1 MASTRH
7 LKPRLVPVT
16 LKTANFRNGPL
27 ISDLPLRSC
36 QAGGHVTER
45 YSISIR
51 DRHGF
56 ERTIPVN
63 RPLIL
68 GRQSHSDIVLSD
80 SMVSRN
86 HLRIEPLNGEW
97 WVEDL
102 GSSHGT
108 YLEEARLQRLHWLPG
123 TILRLADGAYFL
135 TLKAEQAFSSE
146 VNLQAILQT
155 AHLLTGEIELDDLLE
170 QTLERLLAISSTDR
184 GFLMLP
190 EAGHLEVKVQRN
202 LGVDMEKD
210 IHLSMSSVKRV
221 FEQGEAIWIHNVTAD
236 ARLMT
241 QQSIQDLQL
250 KTILCIP
257 LTVQGKCIGVVYLD
271 SRRIV
276 TEPVDRATF
285 EAIVSL
291 CAIAIERTRLS
302 AESLR
307 NQVLATVG
315 QVASTIVHDFKN
327 ALFVVGGHT
336 QMLGSLTT
344 DPKIHHHVEQI
355 LGAVE
360 RLSQLSA
367 DVLDYS
373 KILEPKREAVDLATY
388 LEALMEPLKPWAEEL
403 GVELQCKGP
412 KCTSNLDKH
421 RFARVIE
428 NLLANSMDALG
439 NQAAGFVALSWERE
453 YNGIRLTLEDNG
465 KGIPKKVIK
474 RIFEPFFS
482 HGKVKGTGLGMATV
496 KKIIEEHGG
505 TIEVTSEEGTGT
517 KVTFTLPHQGLQH
530 GLSEATTEQ
539 IKTLNLEVL

>member
-1 MASTRH
+1 M
-7 LKPRLVPVT
+7 
-16 LKTANFRNGPL
+16 
-27 ISDLPLRSC
+27 
-36 QAGGHVTER
+36 TER

-63 RPLIL
+63 RPLVL
-68 GRQSHSDIVLSD
+68 GRQSHSDIILSD

-108 YLEEARLQRLHWLPG
+108 YLGETRLQRMLWEPG
-123 TILRLADGAYFL
+123 TILRLADGAYYL
-135 TLKAEQAFSSE
+135 TLKAEPAFSSE

-155 AHLLTGEIELDDLLE
+155 AHLLTGEIELDALLE
-170 QTLERLLAISSTDR
+170 QTLERLLTISSTDR

-190 EAGHLEVKVQRN
+190 EAGNLEVKVQRN
-202 LGVDMEKD
+202 LGSDMEKD

-236 ARLMT
+236 ECLMA
-241 QQSIQDLQL
+241 QQSILDLQL

-257 LTVQGKCIGVVYLD
+257 LMVQGKCIGVVYLD

-291 CAIAIERTRLS
+291 CAIAIERTRL
-302 AESLR
+302 AEDSLR

-315 QVASTIVHDFKN
+315 QVASSIVHDFKN
-327 ALFVVGGHT
+327 ALFVVAGHT
-336 QMLGSLTT
+336 QMLGAQTT
-344 DPKIHHHVEQI
+344 DPKIQHHVEQI

-360 RLSQLSA
+360 RLSQLST

-373 KILEPKREAVDLATY
+373 KIREPQREEVDLASY
-388 LEALMEPLKPWAEEL
+388 LGALIEPLRLRAEEL
-403 GVELQCKGP
+403 GVELKCAGP
-412 KCTSNLDKH
+412 KCSFDLDKY

-428 NLLANSMDALG
+428 NLLANSLDAMG
-439 NQAAGFVALSWERE
+439 EQTAGFVALSWERE

-482 HGKVKGTGLGMATV
+482 YGKVKGTGLGMATV

-505 TIEVTSEEGTGT
+505 TIDVTSENGAGT
-517 KVTFTLPHQGLQH
+517 KVTFTLPDQGVPCGANEDTT
-530 GLSEATTEQ
+530 GL
-539 IKTLNLEVL
+539 IKSLDLEVS

>member
-1 MASTRH
+1 
-7 LKPRLVPVT
+7 VT
-16 LKTANFRNGPL
+16 DRF
-27 ISDLPLRSC
+27 
-36 QAGGHVTER
+36 
-45 YSISIR
+45 SISIR

-56 ERTIPVN
+56 ERTIPIN
-63 RPLIL
+63 RPLVL

-86 HLRIEPLNGEW
+86 HLRVEQLNGEW

-108 YLEEARLQRLHWLPG
+108 FLDEARLQKSVWVPG
-123 TILRLADGAYFL
+123 STLRLADGAYFL
-135 TLKAEQAFSSE
+135 TLKAERAFSSE
-146 VNLQAILQT
+146 LNLQAILQT

-170 QTLERLLAISSTDR
+170 RTLERLLAISSTDR

-190 EAGHLEVKVQRN
+190 ENGNLEVKVQRN
-202 LGVDMEKD
+202 LGSNMEKD

-236 ARLMT
+236 EGLMA
-241 QQSIQDLQL
+241 QQSILDLQL

-302 AESLR
+302 EESLR

-315 QVASTIVHDFKN
+315 QVASSIVHDFKN
-327 ALFVVGGHT
+327 ALFVVAGHT
-336 QMLGSLTT
+336 QMLGSQTT

-360 RLSQLSA
+360 RLSQLST

-373 KILEPKREAVDLATY
+373 KIREPKREVVDLRTY
-388 LEALMEPLKPWAEEL
+388 LGALIEPLKPRAEEL
-403 GVELQCKGP
+403 GVELRCEGP
-412 KCTSNLDKH
+412 KCRSNLDKH

-428 NLLANSMDALG
+428 NLLANSLDAMG
-439 NQAAGFVALSWERE
+439 GKTAGFIALSWERD
-453 YNGIRLTLEDNG
+453 YSGIRITLEDNG
-465 KGIPKKVIK
+465 KGIPRKVIK

-482 HGKVKGTGLGMATV
+482 HGKQKGTGLGMATV

-505 TIEVTSEEGTGT
+505 AIEVVSEDGAGT
-517 KVTFTLPHQGLQH
+517 KVTLTIPDQGPQR
-530 GLSEATTEQ
+530 GANEDTTDR
-539 IKTLNLEVL
+539 IKALNVEVS

>member
-1 MASTRH
+1 M
-7 LKPRLVPVT
+7 
-16 LKTANFRNGPL
+16 
-27 ISDLPLRSC
+27 
-36 QAGGHVTER
+36 TER
-45 YSISIR
+45 FSISIR

-56 ERTIPVN
+56 ERTIPIN
-63 RPLIL
+63 RPLVL

-86 HLRIEPLNGEW
+86 HLRIEPLNEEW

-108 YLEEARLQRLHWLPG
+108 YLEETRLQRMVWKPG
-123 TILRLADGAYFL
+123 TTLRLADGAYYL

-190 EAGHLEVKVQRN
+190 EAGNLEVKVQRN
-202 LGVDMEKD
+202 LGTDMEKD

-221 FEQGEAIWIHNVTAD
+221 FEQNEAIWIHNVTAD
-236 ARLMT
+236 ESLMA
-241 QQSIQDLQL
+241 QQSILDLQL

-276 TEPVDRATF
+276 TEPVDRSTF

-302 AESLR
+302 EESLR

-315 QVASTIVHDFKN
+315 QVASSIVHDFKN
-327 ALFVVGGHT
+327 ALFVVAGHT
-336 QMLGSLTT
+336 QMLGAQTT

-360 RLSQLSA
+360 RLSQLST

-373 KILEPKREAVDLATY
+373 KIREPKREVVDLGAY
-388 LEALMEPLKPWAEEL
+388 LEALLEPLKPRIEEL
-403 GVELQCKGP
+403 GLALQCQGP
-412 KCTSNLDKH
+412 KCKTCLDKH

-428 NLLANSMDALG
+428 NLLANSLDAMG
-439 NQAAGFVALSWERE
+439 NQTEGLVRVSWEKE
-453 YNGIRLTLEDNG
+453 YGGIRLTVEDNG
-465 KGIPKKVIK
+465 KGIPKKVMK

-482 HGKVKGTGLGMATV
+482 HGKAKGTGLGMATV

-505 TIEVTSEEGTGT
+505 TITVTSEEGVGT
-517 KVTFTLPHQGLQH
+517 KATFTIPDQSSPNGAN
-530 GLSEATTEQ
+530 EDTTDRL
-539 IKTLNLEVL
+539 KALNAGIS